1 MESPYEKLVGH
12 ELSQQ
17 EIKQFSADMLGYFQL
32 LIEVDRQQTAD
43 RLNYEKERNRNN

>member
-1 MESPYEKLVGH
+1 MENPYEKLVDR
-12 ELSQQ
+12 ELPQK
-17 EIKQFSADMLGYFQL
+17 EIKKMGSDLVGYFQL